1 MEAIV
6 DRQRRQRS
14 VAKRT
19 EAEES
24 RTYVTQPGVL
34 GLFKEAFFC
43 DYEYLRQ
50 GGDMMKHNTMMRG
63 TAASNIS
70 RYIIYTALKGFG
82 FGLFLPIWV
91 IYLQQQRG
99 LSLSQAALVDVTFFV
114 AAALAELPTGIV
126 ADRFG
131 RTTSMTIGASLMTLG
146 MIGWTFAPTLLLT
159 IIAYVAMG
167 VGMTFLSGAEDAFFY
182 ETVRAT
188 GRGDDYPRLLG
199 RVSAIFPGALALGS
213 VVSGFLAAIN
223 LILPFALSGVLL
235 LAALGIVLTLR
246 EPHADQRQ
254 HAQARP
260 SLWAVLAQSFAV
272 MRDRPQLRL
281 SMVYLAVVPLASF
294 MIESVF
300 VQPQALALG
309 VPLAGIGVLV
319 MAVQL
324 TAMAG
329 SAWSG
334 RLTVRLGEGRTLFA
348 APIVICSSLLL
359 LAALQVM
366 PALVLIGV
374 MGFATAVV
382 RPILVSRMQ
391 QELSDNNRA
400 TMLSIQSLTFT
411 MVAAMSQPTLGAVA
425 DSFGLPAAH
434 VALAGA
440 ISIVMMVVFWKGY
453 RHVRQAGKAMRASRL
468 EALEVIVD

>member
-1 MEAIV
+1 MKL
-6 DRQRRQRS
+6 S
-14 VAKRT
+14 T
-19 EAEES
+19 
-24 RTYVTQPGVL
+24 
-34 GLFKEAFFC
+34 
-43 DYEYLRQ
+43 
-50 GGDMMKHNTMMRG
+50 MMKG
-63 TAASNIS
+63 SVSSNIP
-70 RYIIYTALKGFG
+70 RYVIYTALKGVG

-91 IYLQQQRG
+91 IFLQQQRG
-99 LSLSQAALVDVTFFV
+99 LSLSQVALVDVTFFA

-131 RTTSMTIGASLMTLG
+131 RTASMTIGASLMAAGL
-146 MIGWTFAPTLLLT
+146 IGWTFAPALLLT

-182 ETVRAT
+182 ETVRAS

-199 RVSAIFPGALALGS
+199 RVSATFPGALALGS
-213 VVSGFLAAIN
+213 VASGFLAAIN
-223 LILPFALSGVLL
+223 LLLPFVLAGLVL
-235 LAALGIVLTLR
+235 LAALGMVLTFT
-246 EPHADQRQ
+246 EPQTEQRS
-254 HAQARP
+254 HEQARP
-260 SLWAVLAQSFAV
+260 SLRTVVKQSFDIL
-272 MRDRPQLRL
+272 RDRPQLRF

-309 VPLAGIGVLV
+309 VPLAGIGIIV

-334 RLTVRLGEGRTLFA
+334 RLTARFGEGRTLST

-359 LAALQVM
+359 LAALQMM
-366 PALVLIGV
+366 PALLLIGV
-374 MGFATAVV
+374 MGFVTAVV

-391 QELSDNNRA
+391 HELSDDTRA
-400 TMLSIQSLTFT
+400 TMLSMQSLTFT

-425 DSFGLPAAH
+425 DSFGLPAAYI
-434 VALAGA
+434 ALVGVL
-440 ISIVMMVVFWKGY
+440 SIVMVVIFWKGHQ
-453 RHVRQAGKAMRASRL
+453 HVRQADETMCASRL
-468 EALEVIVD
+468 EALEAVVE

>member
-1 MEAIV
+1 MITLSTMTNG
-6 DRQRRQRS
+6 S
-14 VAKRT
+14 V
-19 EAEES
+19 
-24 RTYVTQPGVL
+24 
-34 GLFKEAFFC
+34 
-43 DYEYLRQ
+43 
-50 GGDMMKHNTMMRG
+50 
-63 TAASNIS
+63 ASNIP
-70 RYIIYTALKGFG
+70 RYVVYTALKGVG

-131 RTTSMTIGASLMTLG
+131 RTTSMTIGASLMTVGL
-146 MIGWTFAPTLLLT
+146 IGWTFAPTLLLT

-182 ETVRAT
+182 ETVRAS

-213 VVSGFLAAIN
+213 VASGFLAGIN
-223 LILPFALSGVLL
+223 MLLPFVLSGVLL
-235 LAALGIVLTLR
+235 LAALGIVLTLS
-246 EPHADQRQ
+246 EPPSEQRQ
-254 HAQARP
+254 HEQVRP
-260 SLWAVLAQSFAV
+260 SLRAVLAQSLTV
-272 MRDRPQLRL
+272 LRDRPTLRV

-309 VPLAGIGVLV
+309 VPLAGIGVIV

-329 SAWSG
+329 SAWSA
-334 RLTVRLGEGRTLFA
+334 RITARLGEGRTLST

-366 PALVLIGV
+366 PALLLIGG
-374 MGFATAVV
+374 MGFVTAVV
-382 RPILVSRMQ
+382 RPILMGRMQ
-391 QELSDNNRA
+391 QELSDDNRA
-400 TMLSIQSLTFT
+400 TMLSMQSLTFT
-411 MVAAMSQPTLGAVA
+411 MVAALSQPTLGAVA
-425 DSFGLPAAH
+425 DSFGLPAAY

-440 ISIVMMVVFWKGY
+440 LSVVMVMVFWKGY
-453 RHVRQAGKAMRASRL
+453 RHVRQAAGTICSSQL
-468 EALEVIVD
+468 EALDVIIE

>member
-1 MEAIV
+1 MIKH
-6 DRQRRQRS
+6 S
-14 VAKRT
+14 TMAK
-19 EAEES
+19 
-24 RTYVTQPGVL
+24 
-34 GLFKEAFFC
+34 
-43 DYEYLRQ
+43 
-50 GGDMMKHNTMMRG
+50 NN
-63 TAASNIS
+63 AASNIP
-70 RYIIYTALKGFG
+70 RYVVYTALKGVG

-131 RTTSMTIGASLMTLG
+131 RKTSMTIGASLMAAGL
-146 MIGWTFAPTLLLT
+146 IGWTFAPTLLLT
-159 IIAYVAMG
+159 IVAYVVMG

-182 ETVRAT
+182 ETVRQS
-188 GRGDDYPRLLG
+188 GRGDEYPRLLG

-213 VVSGFLAAIN
+213 VASGFLAALN
-223 LILPFALSGVLL
+223 LILPFLLSGVLL
-235 LAALGIVLTLR
+235 LAALGIVLTLS
-246 EPHADQRQ
+246 EPHAEQRQ
-254 HAQARP
+254 HDQARP
-260 SLWAVLAQSFAV
+260 SLRAVLAQSFAM
-272 MRDRPQLRL
+272 MRDRPQLRF

-309 VPLAGIGVLV
+309 VPLAGIGMLV

-329 SAWSG
+329 SAWSA
-334 RLTVRLGEGRTLFA
+334 RLTARLGEGRALST
-348 APIVICSSLLL
+348 APIVIGSSLLV

-366 PALVLIGV
+366 PSLLLIGV
-374 MGFATAVV
+374 MGFVTAVV

-391 QELSDNNRA
+391 HELSDENRA
-400 TMLSIQSLTFT
+400 TMLSMQSLIFT
-411 MVAAMSQPTLGAVA
+411 MVAALSQPTLGAVA
-425 DSFGLPAAH
+425 DSFGLPAAY

-440 ISIVMMVVFWKGY
+440 LSAVMLVVFWRRY
-453 RHVRQAGKAMRASRL
+453 RHMRQAGKEMRASRM
-468 EALEVIVD
+468 EALEVVAE